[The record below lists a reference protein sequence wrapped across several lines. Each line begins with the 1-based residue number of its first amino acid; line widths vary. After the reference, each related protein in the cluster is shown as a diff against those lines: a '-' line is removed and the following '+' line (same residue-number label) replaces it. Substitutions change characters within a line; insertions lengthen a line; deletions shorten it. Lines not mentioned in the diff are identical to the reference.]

1 MTVIA
6 DSKKRVTLP
15 AKPGER
21 FDVQKFGEDKYVL
34 TRLEPVEREVPVVKV
49 KFTKDGN
56 FECQRIMTREE
67 IVASIRADRDTP

>member
-21 FDVQKFGEDKYVL
+21 FDVQSFGGDKYVL
-34 TRLEPVEREVPVVKV
+34 TRLAPVAAGPAQVTFVKKRGYTVAHTSRPISIQAV
-49 KFTKDGN
+49 KEALAEF
-56 FECQRIMTREE
+56 
-67 IVASIRADRDTP
+67 P